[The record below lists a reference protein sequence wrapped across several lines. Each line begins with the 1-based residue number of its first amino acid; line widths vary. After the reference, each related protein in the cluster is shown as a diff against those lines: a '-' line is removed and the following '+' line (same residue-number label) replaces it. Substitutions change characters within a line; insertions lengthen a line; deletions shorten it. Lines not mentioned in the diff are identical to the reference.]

1 MISHGNL
8 MGGPP
13 PLPRNGLNSLRT
25 SSPVLQPSVRRPR
38 ATKRGTRQRSWCGS
52 PTEASVR
59 VPVLRPVDD
68 FPRRNGFSRFAL
80 TLRRAGQRF
89 DRQNGYLHCNGQEG
103 EYEPR
108 SGCHVRLLMLA
119 LLMGSQRLASPPAHD
134 RETNGSGERILRKN
148 FYSPESL
155 DQSQTSYIEVTTQER
170 P

>member
-1 MISHGNL
+1 MATSRVSGVIRPHLGK
-8 MGGPP
+8 
-13 PLPRNGLNSLRT
+13 RT
-25 SSPVLQPSVRRPR
+25 QQPSDIETVRSPSGDKARHV
-38 ATKRGTRQRSWCGS
+38 RQRSWCGS

-68 FPRRNGFSRFAL
+68 FPRRNRFSRFAL
-80 TLRRAGQRF
+80 TLWRAGQRF
-89 DRQNGYLHCNGQEG
+89 DRQNGHPHCNGHAED

-108 SGCHVRLLMLA
+108 SGCHVRLLMPA